1 MIYKYI
7 FYLLLLN
14 YIFIDSLPLEINY
27 FLFLIRYYSF
37 FLINL
42 LFCLNILI
50 VNNIEKYQTDINYNL
65 LKNYIISNGIYFI
78 DFITIISQ
86 NYVNLGDYLHY
97 YTIPIVIF
105 NIIIIHN
112 IINLKDNNNLTIK
125 SDIIIDSELSIES
138 DYDDKY

>member
-14 YIFIDSLPLEINY
+14 YIFIDSIPLEINY

-42 LFCLNILI
+42 LFCLNIII
-50 VNNIEKYQTDINYNL
+50 VNNIESYKIDINYNL

-78 DFITIISQ
+78 DFVIIISQ
-86 NYVNLGDYLHY
+86 NYINLGDYLHY

-105 NIIIIHN
+105 SIIIIHN
-112 IINLKDNNNLTIK
+112 IINLKDNNLIIK
-125 SDIIIDSELSIES
+125 SEILSESENFIDSELE
-138 DYDDKY
+138 